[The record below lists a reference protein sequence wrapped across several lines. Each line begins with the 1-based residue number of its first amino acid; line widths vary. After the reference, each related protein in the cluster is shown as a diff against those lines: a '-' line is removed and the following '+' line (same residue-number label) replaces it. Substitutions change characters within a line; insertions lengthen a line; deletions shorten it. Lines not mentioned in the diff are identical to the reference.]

1 MIGTPW
7 SNIFFVEIV
16 EFVRTETSSISRW
29 TYDVKEVVF
38 QNPASDKPQII
49 AVGDVTTYK
58 ALNVYEYSN
67 TATVEMGIT
76 ISSLPGDYRAQ
87 PIPTGTIVPAFMA
100 SGDETDTSIESGTM
114 VMLLWP
120 NQFDGTCDE

>member
-1 MIGTPW
+1 
-7 SNIFFVEIV
+7 
-16 EFVRTETSSISRW
+16 
-29 TYDVKEVVF
+29 VVF

-67 TATVEMGIT
+67 NATVEMGIT

-120 NQFDGTCDE
+120 NQFDGACT